1 MLCNPDFLQQII
13 LPWFVLSVI
22 EIWSFQIGM
31 CLNHVIAL
39 MSFGS
44 EGNDA
49 LGFFGNVGASSTHGA
64 EKFGDGGNQDVL
76 DIQKSLYF
84 WNLLLG
90 VILRQKL
97 LE

>member
-1 MLCNPDFLQQII
+1 
-13 LPWFVLSVI
+13 
-22 EIWSFQIGM
+22 M

-49 LGFFGNVGASSTHGA
+49 VGFFGNVGASSTHGSG
-64 EKFGDGGNQDVL
+64 KFGDGGNQDVL

-84 WNLLLG
+84 
-90 VILRQKL
+90 
-97 LE
+97 